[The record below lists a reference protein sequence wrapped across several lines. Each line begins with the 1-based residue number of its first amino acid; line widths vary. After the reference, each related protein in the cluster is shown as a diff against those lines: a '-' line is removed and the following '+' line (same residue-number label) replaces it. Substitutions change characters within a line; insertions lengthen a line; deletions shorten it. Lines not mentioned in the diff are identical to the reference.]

1 MTPGEMLKFHIAS
14 FAIEGIVFTDD
25 EVSLFERR
33 ARGDIS
39 QDELWADVRRR
50 VNEIVRRS
58 K

>member
-14 FAIEGIVFTDD
+14 FAIEGIKFTDD
-25 EVSLFERR
+25 EVSIFERR